1 MSDTPQTFP
10 TAPVTPPPVIPP
22 QPDHTPDEKAALT
35 PEENARAVE
44 LRALRFPSDA
54 EKAESAALNL
64 READLAGHVVPESP
78 PEATPED
85 ARHSF
90 VVDRIAA
97 AFDHL
102 AAVLPSAAP
111 LARIAAEL
119 RGHAAAL
126 IDPPK
131 ADKPVE

>member
-1 MSDTPQTFP
+1 M
-10 TAPVTPPPVIPP
+10 
-22 QPDHTPDEKAALT
+22 
-35 PEENARAVE
+35 
-44 LRALRFPSDA
+44 RFPSDA

-64 READLAGHVVPESP
+64 READLAGHVVPEPVS
-78 PEATPED
+78 EAALD
-85 ARHSF
+85 VARHSF

-126 IDPPK
+126 IDPPN